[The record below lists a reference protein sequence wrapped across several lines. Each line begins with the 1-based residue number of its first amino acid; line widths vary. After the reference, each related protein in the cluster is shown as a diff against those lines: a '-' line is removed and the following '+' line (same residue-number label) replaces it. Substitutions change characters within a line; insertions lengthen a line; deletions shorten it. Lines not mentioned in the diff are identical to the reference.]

1 MTATAK
7 RTEKL
12 DLRLTP
18 EDKRVLR
25 EAAATDRRSVG
36 DFVLVSALARARELA
51 ADRTVFKLNDAE
63 WSAFQE
69 ALNAPY
75 EPAPRL
81 TELLRSPGVLER
93 SGD

>member
-18 EDKRVLR
+18 EDKRALQ
-25 EAAATDRRSVG
+25 EAAAADRRSVS

-51 ADRTVFKLNDAE
+51 ADRTVFKLNGAE
-63 WSAFQE
+63 WNAFQE

-75 EPAPRL
+75 EPSPRL